1 MNRFAQPVP
10 ADVRLTNGVATALYG
25 VVACMVLA
33 AAGLWVWRA
42 PWLPIQRIQ
51 VVGDLSRNNVA
62 TLRANV
68 ASRLQG
74 NFFSIDLHKTRATF
88 EAVPWVRHA
97 EVRRIWPNTLRVT
110 LSEHRATALW
120 QTEDGN
126 EQLVNTH
133 GEVFEANTGDVE
145 DDGLPSL
152 EGPQGSAAQVLALYR
167 RLTPLATRMD
177 AEIDTLRLSGRG
189 SWRMELD
196 NGAVIE
202 LGRGTEDEL
211 ATRLDRFVRTLA
223 QVQQRYP
230 APVQTAD
237 LRHRDGYALKLRGI
251 TTMATAAPEPKR

>member
-1 MNRFAQPVP
+1 MNQFTQALP
-10 ADVRLTNGVATALYG
+10 ADVRLTNGVATALYAL
-25 VVACMVLA
+25 VVGMALA

-51 VVGDLSRNNVA
+51 VVGDMNRNNVV

-74 NFFSIDLHKTRATF
+74 NFFSIDLSKARAAF
-88 EAVPWVRHA
+88 EAVPWVRRA

-110 LSEHRATALW
+110 LSEHRAAALW
-120 QTEDGN
+120 QNEDGS
-126 EQLVNTH
+126 EQLVNTE

-145 DDGLPSL
+145 DDALPSF
-152 EGPQGSAAQVLALYR
+152 EGPQGSAAQVLAVYR
-167 RLTPLATRMD
+167 RLVPLATRMD
-177 AEIDTLRLSGRG
+177 TEIQTLRLSGRG

-196 NGAVIE
+196 TDAVIE

-211 ATRLDRFVRTLA
+211 AARLERFVRTLA

-230 APVQTAD
+230 APVQSAD